1 MKNNYN
7 WANHIFNFIAV
18 ILGVYLAFLINEKAT
33 LNKERKDRITL
44 MNSLVIDLV
53 EDIKTYE
60 NYQIPQNTQQQQQ
73 IGKLLELLVQE
84 DLENIGNEMSSVF
97 QIENFTPTTSTYN
110 SIKSTNN
117 LRLIEDLALQKK
129 LSNYY
134 EGVAIESRKK
144 GEFQVEYFK
153 SELLPWLTNNID
165 LMEMKLL
172 KEDGLLIFRNK
183 LIVYE
188 SLIEQKVDSYKMAV
202 KDSRQLKLSI
212 QSKLK
217 SQ

>member
-33 LNKERKDRITL
+33 HNKERKDRHIL

-73 IGKLLELLVQE
+73 IGKLLELLVKE

-97 QIENFTPTTSTYN
+97 QVENFTPTTSTYN

-134 EGVAIESRKK
+134 EGVAIESMKK

-165 LMEMKLL
+165 LMEMNLL
-172 KEDGLLIFRNK
+172 KEDGLLVFRNK

-188 SLIEQKVDSYKMAV
+188 SLIEQKVDSYKLAV